1 MSYTY
6 KENRVFDKKVT
17 PTITAG
23 AYSANDVVGG
33 LLEFPVDG
41 TKDSGLI
48 VRVQIVDAGNVK
60 AACKL
65 YLFTEKPNVIVDN
78 GAFAP
83 NRAAQEAMLG
93 PIPVAAAD
101 YVTINSIGRAS
112 HPPTVSDNL
121 AIPFKL
127 GSAGILYGYLV
138 CDATPTY
145 IAINNLTIR
154 IIGVLD

>member
-6 KENRVFDKKVT
+6 KEDRVFDKKVT

-65 YLFTEKPNVIVDN
+65 YLFTEKPNVIADN
-78 GAFAP
+78 AAFAP
-83 NRAAQEAMLG
+83 NRSALEAMLG
-93 PIPVAAAD
+93 PIAIAAAD
-101 YVTINSIGRAS
+101 YTTINSIGRAS
-112 HPPTVSDNL
+112 SPTAPDSNL
-121 AIPFKL
+121 AVPFKL
-127 GSAGILYGYLV
+127 GYPGTLYGYLV

-145 IAINNLTIR
+145 LATNNLTIR
-154 IIGVLD
+154 IIGLLD

>member
-17 PTITAG
+17 PTVTAG
-23 AYSANDVVGG
+23 AYGAGDVVGG

-65 YLFTEKPNVIVDN
+65 YLFSEKPNVIADN
-78 GAFAP
+78 AAFAP
-83 NRAAQEAMLG
+83 TRAALEAMLG
-93 PIPVAAAD
+93 PIAIAAAD
-101 YVTINSIGRAS
+101 YVTLNSIAQAS
-112 HPPTVSDNL
+112 APTTPDSNL

-127 GSAGILYGYLV
+127 GYAGTLYGYLV

-145 IAINNLTIR
+145 IAVDNLTVR
-154 IIGVLD
+154 IIGLLD